1 MNHETLP
8 AQGPVDVTVSRPCTC
23 HPDDNPPMPCAQRY
37 ALTEC
42 REQRLLDV
50 EAAGHRLALE
60 LECLLLDTKDLP
72 TVSRW
77 WESGMQ
83 ALEEWQ
89 RMFPYNGP
97 RLGD

>member
-1 MNHETLP
+1 M
-8 AQGPVDVTVSRPCTC
+8 
-23 HPDDNPPMPCAQRY
+23 PPPK
-37 ALTEC
+37 
-42 REQRLLDV
+42 REDM

-77 WESGMQ
+77 WDSGMQ

-89 RMFPYNGP
+89 RMFPYNWP
-97 RLGD
+97 SLGD

>member
-1 MNHETLP
+1 MEATTNDSS
-8 AQGPVDVTVSRPCTC
+8 AACGQSV
-23 HPDDNPPMPCAQRY
+23 
-37 ALTEC
+37 LTDGLAGT
-42 REQRLLDV
+42 QRLPDV

-77 WESGMQ
+77 WDSGMQ

>member
-1 MNHETLP
+1 MNECKCEHWQVCVICKPEMFDDNGNMLTFPPPPNKETL
-8 AQGPVDVTVSRPCTC
+8 
-23 HPDDNPPMPCAQRY
+23 
-37 ALTEC
+37 
-42 REQRLLDV
+42 

-77 WESGMQ
+77 WASGMD

-89 RMFPYNGP
+89 KLFPHNGP
-97 RLGD
+97 RP